1 MNPELKKIIDEKYPE
16 YKKITIG
23 AILNDMMND
32 TISNLPLDGTCDEKI
47 IAMLIM

>member
-1 MNPELKKIIDEKYPE
+1 MNPELKKIIYEKYPE
-16 YKKITIG
+16 YKKITIRT
-23 AILNDMMND
+23 ILNDMINN